1 MSDED
6 ETMGALDN
14 PSTLR
19 IAKPLLISEIS
30 NEIKWISD
38 QEY

>member
-6 ETMGALDN
+6 ETLGALDN

-19 IAKPLLISEIS
+19 VTKPLLISEIS
-30 NEIKWISD
+30 NEIKWVSGE
-38 QEY
+38 EY